1 MSIRTWIENNLIAT
15 DPNPQYSDYDHTAGI
30 GHGYIETP
38 NGGHIHQERYN
49 AMATAISEKEAA

>member
-1 MSIRTWIENNLIAT
+1 MIRAFIRRHIIAD
-15 DPNPQYSDYDHTAGI
+15 DPHPQYSDYDHTAGI

-38 NGGHIHQERYN
+38 NGAHIHQERYN